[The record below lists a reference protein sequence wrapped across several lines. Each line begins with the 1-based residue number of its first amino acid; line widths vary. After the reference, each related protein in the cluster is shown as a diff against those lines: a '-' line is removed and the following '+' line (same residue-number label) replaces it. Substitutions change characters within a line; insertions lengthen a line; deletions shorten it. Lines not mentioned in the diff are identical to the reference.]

1 MALCPACFVT
11 DKNFFAPK
19 CHACNTRI
27 PFLVQVVYSMLATA
41 ITFGVFIGFFWAFGK
56 IFG

>member
-1 MALCPACFVT
+1 MALCPACFKT
-11 DKNFFAPK
+11 DKEFFAPK

-27 PFLVQVVYSMLATA
+27 PFLVQVVYSFLY
-41 ITFGVFIGFFWAFGK
+41 GVLTLGFFFGSFWLLGY